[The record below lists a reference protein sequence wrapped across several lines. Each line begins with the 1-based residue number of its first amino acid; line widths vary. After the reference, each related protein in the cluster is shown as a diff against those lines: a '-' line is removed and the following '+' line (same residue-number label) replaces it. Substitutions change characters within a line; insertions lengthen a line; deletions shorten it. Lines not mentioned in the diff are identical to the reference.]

1 MRPFVP
7 VVILAVALIFVAVR
21 LRQRGR
27 IGGIASLLA
36 RRRASGAA
44 AERPPV
50 LGATGLVA
58 GREIRQRV
66 RGRIFRVA
74 TVLLLLGVAAA
85 VVIPAATK
93 GKSQAVQVGVV
104 GEAPPSL
111 GPAITV
117 AAARVGTDVQ
127 VVSETDAAS
136 GEDALQ
142 SGHVDVV
149 VVDGERLVVKHEPS
163 SGDTSQT
170 TTFVHALAQIL
181 GANQAMQ
188 AAGLTPSQQ
197 AKLAGATPLPI
208 SALHPARATTPARTT
223 AVIGLIILTV
233 MLTQYLTWTL
243 IGVMEE
249 KSSRVVEV
257 LLAAVRPLQLLAG
270 KVIGIGVVVFAQA
283 AVVAAFALVLGRAVG
298 SDLLRGSAPL
308 VLLSTLV
315 WLLLGYAF
323 YSWLYAAAGSMAE
336 RQDQVQSL
344 AIPLAAPII
353 AAYVLSITVLGSGNP
368 PPTYLKVLAYLPP
381 TAPFAMTTLV
391 GLGAVTWWQFTL
403 SVLLTAA
410 SVVVVASFAATVYR
424 RAILRTGRRVRLR
437 EVFADRAAQRVG

>member
-36 RRRASGAA
+36 RRSASDAA
-44 AERPPV
+44 AERSPV
-50 LGATGLVA
+50 LGAIGLVA
-58 GREIRQRV
+58 AREVRQRL

-127 VVSETDAAS
+127 VGSQTDTAS

-170 TTFVHALAQIL
+170 TTFVHALRR
-181 GANQAMQ
+181 
-188 AAGLTPSQQ
+188 S
-197 AKLAGATPLPI
+197 
-208 SALHPARATTPARTT
+208 SARTRRCR
-223 AVIGLIILTV
+223 
-233 MLTQYLTWTL
+233 Q
-243 IGVMEE
+243 
-249 KSSRVVEV
+249 
-257 LLAAVRPLQLLAG
+257 
-270 KVIGIGVVVFAQA
+270 
-283 AVVAAFALVLGRAVG
+283 
-298 SDLLRGSAPL
+298 RGSRRRSRQSSPAP
-308 VLLSTLV
+308 
-315 WLLLGYAF
+315 
-323 YSWLYAAAGSMAE
+323 
-336 RQDQVQSL
+336 
-344 AIPLAAPII
+344 
-353 AAYVLSITVLGSGNP
+353 
-368 PPTYLKVLAYLPP
+368 
-381 TAPFAMTTLV
+381 
-391 GLGAVTWWQFTL
+391 
-403 SVLLTAA
+403 
-410 SVVVVASFAATVYR
+410 R
-424 RAILRTGRRVRLR
+424 RCRSPRCIRRVQPPRPVR
-437 EVFADRAAQRVG
+437 QQ

>member
-36 RRRASGAA
+36 RRSASDAA
-44 AERPPV
+44 AERSPV
-50 LGATGLVA
+50 LGAIGLVA
-58 GREIRQRV
+58 AREVRQRL

-127 VVSETDAAS
+127 VGSETDTAS

-170 TTFVHALAQIL
+170 TTFVRALAQIL

-197 AKLAGATPLPI
+197 AKLA
-208 SALHPARATTPARTT
+208 
-223 AVIGLIILTV
+223 
-233 MLTQYLTWTL
+233 
-243 IGVMEE
+243 
-249 KSSRVVEV
+249 
-257 LLAAVRPLQLLAG
+257 
-270 KVIGIGVVVFAQA
+270 
-283 AVVAAFALVLGRAVG
+283 
-298 SDLLRGSAPL
+298 AP
-308 VLLSTLV
+308 
-315 WLLLGYAF
+315 
-323 YSWLYAAAGSMAE
+323 
-336 RQDQVQSL
+336 
-344 AIPLAAPII
+344 
-353 AAYVLSITVLGSGNP
+353 
-368 PPTYLKVLAYLPP
+368 
-381 TAPFAMTTLV
+381 
-391 GLGAVTWWQFTL
+391 
-403 SVLLTAA
+403 
-410 SVVVVASFAATVYR
+410 R
-424 RAILRTGRRVRLR
+424 RCRSPRCIRRVQPPRPVR
-437 EVFADRAAQRVG
+437 QQRSA